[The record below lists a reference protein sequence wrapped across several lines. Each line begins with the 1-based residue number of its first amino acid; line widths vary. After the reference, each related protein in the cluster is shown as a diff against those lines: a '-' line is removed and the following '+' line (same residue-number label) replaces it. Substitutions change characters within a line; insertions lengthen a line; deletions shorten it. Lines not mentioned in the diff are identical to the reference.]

1 MSRTRKPLN
10 VIDVD
15 NDDGIVMESK
25 LESPA
30 CGLELITGSTPKKID
45 FPTRKKGQTP
55 KKRGLFTPMKISGD
69 VKPKLEPESPIMP
82 QSAPIMKPKRAVG
95 AKVAGVHP
103 KIEPALEEAV
113 AEENTGSGGEETRA
127 NTAMEIATAQD
138 VKPEDIRGLETLLGS
153 HNMDQ

>member
-15 NDDGIVMESK
+15 NDDEMIVESK

-30 CGLELITGSTPKKID
+30 CGLELIAGTTPKKID
-45 FPTRKKGQTP
+45 FSARKKGQTP

-69 VKPKLEPESPIMP
+69 VKPKLEPESPIMQ

-95 AKVAGVHP
+95 AKVAGVQP

-127 NTAMEIATAQD
+127 DTTMETPMEQD
-138 VKPEDIRGLETLLGS
+138 VKPDVRDLESLLGGL
-153 HNMDQ
+153 NLDQ

>member
-10 VIDVD
+10 VIDID
-15 NDDGIVMESK
+15 NDDEIVMESK
-25 LESPA
+25 FQSLA

-45 FPTRKKGQTP
+45 FSTRKKRQTP

-69 VKPKLEPESPIMP
+69 VKPKLEPGSPIMQQP
-82 QSAPIMKPKRAVG
+82 APIMKPKRAAG

-113 AEENTGSGGEETRA
+113 AEEITGSGGEETRA
-127 NTAMEIATAQD
+127 DTTMEWPMEQD
-138 VKPEDIRGLETLLGS
+138 VKPDIRGLESLLGGL
-153 HNMDQ
+153 NLEQ